1 MIYDLIIVGGGI
13 SGLSAAMYAGRLNLK
28 TLLFTEMP
36 GGLITSTH
44 IVENWPGVLSISG
57 PELGMKL
64 YEHAKKS
71 DALIK
76 NEKVSSIKKNGE
88 LFDVVTSSG
97 TYQSKALTIATGTLH
112 RKLDTK
118 GEKEFQNKGV
128 SYCALCDGAFFKG
141 KTVCVVGGGDS
152 AVKEA
157 LFLSE
162 HTAKVYV
169 IVRKDH
175 LRAEPRNLEL
185 IEKNEKIEIMYNTEI
200 DEVLGNVNVEKIR
213 LKDGKELMLDGV
225 FVAIGH
231 IAQTELAKDLGVA
244 LNEKGEIKIN
254 RRAETNIPGVF
265 AAGDC
270 VDDEFKQAII
280 GSAEGVLAA
289 FYSYKH
295 ING

>member
-1 MIYDLIIVGGGI
+1 M
-13 SGLSAAMYAGRLNLK
+13 SAAMYAGRLNLK

-44 IVENWPGVLSISG
+44 IVENWPGILSISG

-71 DALIK
+71 DAEIK
-76 NEKVSSIKKNGE
+76 NEKVSSVRKNGG
-88 LFDVVTSSG
+88 LFDIVTSSG
-97 TYQSKALTIATGTLH
+97 TYRSKTIVLATGTLH
-112 RKLDTK
+112 RKLGVK
-118 GEKEFQNKGV
+118 GEKELQNKGV

-141 KTVCVVGGGDS
+141 KTVCVAGGGDS

-162 HTAKVYV
+162 HAAKVYV
-169 IVRKDH
+169 IVRKDR

-185 IEKNEKIEIMYNTEI
+185 IEKNGKIEIMYNAEI
-200 DEVLGNVNVEKIR
+200 DEVLGSGKVSGIKLLN
-213 LKDGKELMLDGV
+213 GKELMLDGV

-231 IAQTELAKDLGVA
+231 AAQTELAKGLGVS
-244 LNEKGEIKIN
+244 LNENGEIKIN
-254 RRAETNIPGVF
+254 RRAETNVPGVF

-289 FYSYKH
+289 FYAYKH
-295 ING
+295 VNG